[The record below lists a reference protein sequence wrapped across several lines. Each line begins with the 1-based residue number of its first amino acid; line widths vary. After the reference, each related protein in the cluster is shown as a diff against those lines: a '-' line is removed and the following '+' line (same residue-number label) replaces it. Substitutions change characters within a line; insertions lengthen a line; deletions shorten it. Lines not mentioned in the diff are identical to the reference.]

1 MTTNDLTT
9 LLLPLLVQGRPQV
22 SFARDPSEGGR
33 GLGGGGG
40 GGGGGVN
47 NFKGGRFTSK

>member
-9 LLLPLLVQGRPQV
+9 LPLPLLVQGRPQV

-33 GLGGGGG
+33 GLGGRGGG
-40 GGGGGVN
+40 GGGGG
-47 NFKGGRFTSK
+47 K

>member
-1 MTTNDLTT
+1 MTANDLTT
-9 LLLPLLVQGRPQV
+9 PPLPLLVQSQPQV

-40 GGGGGVN
+40 GGGGGG
-47 NFKGGRFTSK
+47 K

>member
-1 MTTNDLTT
+1 MTTNDLTM
-9 LLLPLLVQGRPQV
+9 LPLPLLVQGQPQV

-33 GLGGGGG
+33 GLGGGGA
-40 GGGGGVN
+40 N